1 MYCEINEIEKKDGN
15 CSFKIY
21 LYKPFWKTVKP
32 LLSDKGANTTNIS
45 LVDRVKTLTEDK
57 DLEPVF

>member
-45 LVDRVKTLTEDK
+45 LVD
-57 DLEPVF
+57 